1 MLMSR
6 PTANPRQVDWAGEN
20 PGIYLKE
27 TADGP
32 YVTLV
37 SFFRVVLSP
46 HGRGHAAFILL
57 DPDGDGADPLRPNVC
72 ATDNEP
78 MAEWL
83 RDGFVR
89 HFLAFRK
96 TTGLDRTRIIPG
108 WDFVAGGDGRTEH
121 VEWFRTSLGQ
131 VQLAWKDWGAKYE
144 VELTDGR
151 AVTGKHEMFSTF
163 VDVHRAEGYLNG
175 RPFPGRPFPREFAGR
190 KDSSTAF
197 LAFAETWLHA

>member
-1 MLMSR
+1 MSR
-6 PTANPRQVDWAGEN
+6 PTANPRPIDWAGEN
-20 PGIYLKE
+20 PGMYLKD

-32 YVTLV
+32 YVSLV

-57 DPDGDGADPLRPNVC
+57 DPDGDGADPARPNVC

-78 MAEWL
+78 LAEWL

-89 HFLAFRK
+89 HFLAFRN
-96 TTGLDRTRIIPG
+96 TTGLDRTRVIPG

-163 VDVHRAEGYLNG
+163 VDVNRAEGFVNG
-175 RPFPGRPFPREFAGR
+175 RPIRGRPFPREFAGR

-197 LAFAETWLHA
+197 LAFAETWLRV